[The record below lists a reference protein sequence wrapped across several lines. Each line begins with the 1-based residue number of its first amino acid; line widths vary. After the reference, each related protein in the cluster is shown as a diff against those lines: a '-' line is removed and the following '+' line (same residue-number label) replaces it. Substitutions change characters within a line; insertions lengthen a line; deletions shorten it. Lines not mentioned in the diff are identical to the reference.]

1 MENQYLPNYIAEMQS
16 TVPGTDRKLPE
27 VNNSCMTCDCGCTFY
42 LFSLDVLFYWVFAV
56 YIGSLDVP
64 LFEISF
70 CFWNVLDYIISF
82 EPLWGAHGS
91 CVSGFLNCF
100 TLLSKTVVWRSIP
113 NFLGPSIKSLTF
125 LWVNLCPCF
134 STKSYL
140 ILEIEFQIQNM
151 LQEATAFS
159 SAWIVSLFCV
169 LQKENDI
176 LAIWL
181 HAGPHGAMC
190 GIWLASVTLLLGI
203 PFLFHEM
210 PVSLTS

>member
-1 MENQYLPNYIAEMQS
+1 MENQYLPNYIAEMRS

-113 NFLGPSIKSLTF
+113 NFLGPSIKGLTF
-125 LWVNLCPCF
+125 LWVNLSPCF

-140 ILEIEFQIQNM
+140 ILRIEFQIQNSRRHRILFNM
-151 LQEATAFS
+151 NCVPVLCAAEGKWHFS
-159 SAWIVSLFCV
+159 HLACCWPPGSYRQDLACLCHFIAWDTLSLPWNAC
-169 LQKENDI
+169 
-176 LAIWL
+176 
-181 HAGPHGAMC
+181 
-190 GIWLASVTLLLGI
+190 
-203 PFLFHEM
+203 
-210 PVSLTS
+210 

>member
-1 MENQYLPNYIAEMQS
+1 MENQYLPNYIAEMRS
-16 TVPGTDRKLPE
+16 TVPRTDRKLPE

-113 NFLGPSIKSLTF
+113 NFLGPRIKGLTF
-125 LWVNLCPCF
+125 LWVNLSPCF
-134 STKSYL
+134 STKKLPDSENRVSNSKFKKAPNSLQHELYL
-140 ILEIEFQIQNM
+140 CSVRCGRKMTFQPFGLM
-151 LQEATAFS
+151 LAPRELCAGS
-159 SAWIVSLFCV
+159 GWPLSLYC
-169 LQKENDI
+169 LGYPSLSMK
-176 LAIWL
+176 
-181 HAGPHGAMC
+181 C
-190 GIWLASVTLLLGI
+190 LL
-203 PFLFHEM
+203 
-210 PVSLTS
+210 V